1 MAELSEQEDRV
12 GLAVAASTPVT
23 TTLVVFAAL
32 AATPASASV
41 APDETLRTA
50 PETRSLAER
59 VQAVRD
65 AFGGEVELP
74 DRLRERTMAQ
84 FANWPNWRNF

>member
-1 MAELSEQEDRV
+1 MAEHSKGDELARF
-12 GLAVAASTPVT
+12 AVAASTPVA

-32 AATPASASV
+32 GTTSASASV
-41 APDETLRTA
+41 APDEIRRPPA
-50 PETRSLAER
+50 ETRSLAER

-65 AFGGEVELP
+65 AFGEVELP